1 MLLSMPKFL
10 AGGEI
15 MKRYIAN
22 RPLYLIFPL
31 FVLSIIFSYLLVL
44 YKKSYTYVNY
54 INIGFDIFILLFYLR
69 SFCIEVSI
77 DSKGINFKGL
87 FLRKRVYIEDY
98 IGIAQSNFLT
108 QVKTK
113 LGNFYILTTKNGRN
127 ILNDMFK
134 NLNKGE

>member
-10 AGGEI
+10 AGGAI

-54 INIGFDIFILLFYLR
+54 INIGFDIFILIFYLR
-69 SFCIEVSI
+69 SFCIEISI

-113 LGNFYILTTKNGRN
+113 SGNFYILTTKNGRN